1 MQAESLT
8 VFEGTRVV
16 NHQYPHFSG
25 RHFVIDKDQGMIL
38 VVDRTV
44 YNSMALQL
52 LVNDGSNEDI
62 SRYFRLVFS
71 NGKTKVYE
79 VL

>member
-1 MQAESLT
+1 
-8 VFEGTRVV
+8 
-16 NHQYPHFSG
+16 
-25 RHFVIDKDQGMIL
+25 MIL